1 MIIESGPSLSVLGD
15 LQFFFPFCSIVCR
28 FVSGLREALVS
39 TAEVSSMA
47 VDSGSGSCGLGLPD
61 IMLAQSASTSTV
73 AVDVSA
79 SGLFSTF
86 LHHMSDPISKE
97 PRLHT
102 LVPSYSSS

>member
-15 LQFFFPFCSIVCR
+15 LESFFPFCSIVRR
-28 FVSGLREALVS
+28 FVSGLRETLVS
-39 TAEVSSMA
+39 ITEASSMA
-47 VDSGSGSCGLGLPD
+47 AGSGSCGLDLPD
-61 IMLAQSASTSTV
+61 IMLAQRASTSTV
-73 AVDVSA
+73 AADVSA

-86 LHHMSDPISKE
+86 LHHMSESISKE